1 MGIGIGELAQTKSVE
16 PGKRTLPLLVLSQ
29 ANQLERQTRIVECRT
44 PGQQPVLLEDGCD
57 LAAEIIDMG
66 VRTSVSDMDQSLCRR
81 LEADHQ
87 VKKCGLS
94 AAGLADNC
102 HHLARRNGQVE
113 PLDCD
118 HGLSR
123 RGLPED
129 LAQTLNFDR
138 RGTTHARHRST
149 RVSTRATTA
158 SSRNSRATSTSVQAN
173 TSATEKNSCETANSF
188 PI

>member
-16 PGKRTLPLLVLSQ
+16 PGKRTLPLLVLRQ
-29 ANQLERQTRIVECRT
+29 ANQLARQTRIVECRT
-44 PGQQPVLLEDGCD
+44 PGQQPVVLEDGCD
-57 LAAEIIDMG
+57 LSAEIIEIG
-66 VRTSVSDMDQSLCRR
+66 ARTSVSDMDQSLCRR

-102 HHLARRNGQVE
+102 HHLARRNGPGE
-113 PLDCD
+113 GLDCD
-118 HGLSR
+118 PGLSR
-123 RGLPED
+123 RCLPEN
-129 LAQTLNFDR
+129 LAQTPKFDR
-138 RGTTHARHRST
+138 RGTTHARHRNT

-173 TSATEKNSCETANSF
+173 TSATENNSCATDN
-188 PI
+188 